1 VRCHTTLYCA
11 WRQLQLALAKLLL
24 EKGADAS
31 WTNNRLSTP
40 LHFTAYSEFAPS
52 QKIAVCDLLTA
63 HSADVNATDD
73 EGMTALH
80 IAARGKRCFD
90 MCNAILSQCNDS
102 ATQVLVSNG

>member
-1 VRCHTTLYCA
+1 MFYQVAVRSNTVRWCATTVLLGIA
-11 WRQLQLALAKLLL
+11 FAGILQLALAKLLL

-52 QKIAVCDLLTA
+52 QKIAVCDLLLA
-63 HSADVNATDD
+63 HSADVNAADD

-80 IAARGKRCFD
+80 IAARG
-90 MCNAILSQCNDS
+90 
-102 ATQVLVSNG
+102 

>member
-1 VRCHTTLYCA
+1 MLGGK
-11 WRQLQLALAKLLL
+11 LQLALAKLLL

-52 QKIAVCDLLTA
+52 QKIAVCDLLLA
-63 HSADVNATDD
+63 QSADVNAADD

-80 IAARGKRCFD
+80 IAARGQCCVCTHTCAVLASLLLYNDACK
-90 MCNAILSQCNDS
+90 LS
-102 ATQVLVSNG
+102 